1 MDRFSKEMLKKK
13 EILMEGKDKEVIQIM
28 VFGAGR
34 GPLILRS
41 ITASKKWG
49 IPIKITAVDK

>member
-13 EILMEGKDKEVIQIM
+13 AILMEGKDKKVIQIM

-41 ITASKKWG
+41 ITASKK
-49 IPIKITAVDK
+49 